1 MKVNVKRH
9 EANTVPRYCVY
20 YPDEGRYSMLMT
32 LREAKQ
38 LVKQFEFAYIVN
50 AEDAEVIF

>member
-1 MKVNVKRH
+1 MKVKVKQR
-9 EANTVPRYCVY
+9 ESNTAARYCVY
-20 YPDEGRYSMLMT
+20 YPDEGRYSNLVT

-38 LVKQFEFAYIVN
+38 LVRQFEFAYIVN

>member
-1 MKVNVKRH
+1 VKVKVKQH
-9 EANTVPRYCVY
+9 EANTAPRYCVY